1 MNKNNLSDIFRDLN
15 SESSVILPKSIK
27 IKNIKNLNTISD
39 TTSSFMPQEG
49 GYSDATSS
57 FIPQKGGYLNNNKD
71 ITQLLSMLS
80 ATSDNNYTT
89 NSTDTEQ
96 LKNKLF
102 NILQTGS
109 GITLEDISH
118 NIKNFFTEFIQD
130 NNETLQKNDLLFD
143 DFIVE
148 YEKNFGTSWE
158 ELSEQIDSY
167 INTNDNTLNED
178 GIIQDNY
185 DRMKVFLKWVNS
197 IYDNYLIHKRVIEAS
212 NEVDPY
218 GYKSFFTNFINSDLF
233 KYPII
238 FSFYNRLI
246 KKINDLNVTR
256 DLDIIQWIYIISK
269 RLEYF
274 INRYRDIIINMKDFG
289 DIRQIRNTLIK
300 NLNNDIFFLKEK
312 SDMLLEIDME
322 TRIMIKSL
330 GIREEEKWDK
340 DINKYFMS
348 DPFISL

>member
-57 FIPQKGGYLNNNKD
+57 FIPQKGGYLNNNKNKD

-102 NILQTGS
+102 NILQTGG
-109 GITLEDISH
+109 GITLED
-118 NIKNFFTEFIQD
+118 NIKNFFTEFIKD

-143 DFIVE
+143 EFIVK

-158 ELSEQIDSY
+158 KLSEQIDSY
-167 INTNDNTLNED
+167 ITTNDNTLNED
-178 GIIQDNY
+178 GTIQNNN

-197 IYDNYLIHKRVIEAS
+197 IYDNYLIPRRVIEAS
-212 NEVDPY
+212 NEADPD
-218 GYKSFFTNFINSDLF
+218 GYNLFFTNFINSDLF

-246 KKINDLNVTR
+246 KKINDLNVTS

-269 RLEYF
+269 RLKSF
-274 INRYRDIIINMKDFG
+274 INRYRDNIINMKES
-289 DIRQIRNTLIK
+289 RLIIK
-300 NLNNDIFFLKEK
+300 ITSDLILNLNNISFLTIK
-312 SDMLLEIDME
+312 SDMLYNIDME
-322 TRIMIKSL
+322 TSIMIDSL
-330 GIREEEKWDK
+330 DIREEKEDWDK
-340 DINKYFMS
+340 DINKKYRS
-348 DPFISL
+348 DPYISL